1 MGFWEFVVIA
11 VVGTIVLGP
20 ERLPGAIR
28 RLARFKRQMSQM
40 AQGMSAEINEQL
52 RVHEL
57 HENLKKA
64 EQQGM
69 KNLSP
74 DLQASV
80 DELTQAATSVNSPAE
95 KPAQSNNDKS
105 N

>member
-1 MGFWEFVVIA
+1 MGFWEFIVIA

-20 ERLPGAIR
+20 DRLPGAIR
-28 RLARFKRQMSQM
+28 KLVQLKRQLSQM
-40 AQGMSAEINEQL
+40 AQGLTAEVSEQL
-52 RVHEL
+52 RTHEL

-74 DLQASV
+74 ELQQSV
-80 DELTQAATSVNSPAE
+80 DELTRAAKSVTEPIDST
-95 KPAQSNNDKS
+95 KNDDNRSK
-105 N
+105 